1 MVRDNPSSWTKLAEK
16 MSHIRRRKSQL
27 LPVTWDIC
35 KGRNNKAFIS
45 CGPFQPYPLCDSVI
59 PPRQR
64 NVIMENPLAAKLI
77 ISAPRQCFDAA
88 NSVLLVSQHQ
98 FKSAEAAQHIVL
110 IQHKPSCC
118 SDLSGK
124 AGELKL

>member
-1 MVRDNPSSWTKLAEK
+1 MVRDNSFYWTKLAEK
-16 MSHIRRRKSQL
+16 VSYTSRRKRQL
-27 LPVTWDIC
+27 LPVTQSIC
-35 KGRNNKAFIS
+35 KGGNNKTFIS
-45 CGPFQPYPLCDSVI
+45 CGPFQPYRLCDSVI
-59 PPRQR
+59 RPRQR

-77 ISAPRQCFDAA
+77 RSAPRQHFDAA
-88 NSVLLVSQHQ
+88 NSALSVSQYQ
-98 FKSAEAAQHIVL
+98 FKNAEAAQHNVL

>member
-1 MVRDNPSSWTKLAEK
+1 MVRDNPFYWTKLAEK
-16 MSHIRRRKSQL
+16 LSYTRRRKRQL
-27 LPVTWDIC
+27 LPVTQGNC
-35 KGRNNKAFIS
+35 ERRNNNTFIS

-77 ISAPRQCFDAA
+77 RSAPRQHFDAA
-88 NSVLLVSQHQ
+88 NSALLVSQYQ
-98 FKSAEAAQHIVL
+98 FKSAEAAQHNVL